1 MIDNWLMKI
10 IQLCLKKNLN
20 YFDVEKILL
29 GMEDY
34 QFLWLF
40 DFELVDWFDCRLWY
54 ENFFLVF
61 FVKVYIYRVGNFIG
75 NYIFVWK
82 IFSKKFGRSDE
93 DDF

>member
-1 MIDNWLMKI
+1 
-10 IQLCLKKNLN
+10 
-20 YFDVEKILL
+20 
-29 GMEDY
+29 MEDY

-40 DFELVDWFDCRLWY
+40 DFELVDRFDRRLWY
-54 ENFFLVF
+54 ENFFLLF

-82 IFSKKFGRSDE
+82 IFSKKFERSDE